1 MKKLKKELNVKM
13 RTFMKVINKEEM
25 AKAEDSWVK
34 YEDEEK
40 NLEKKKYHLLFYSLP
55 YFLIREKE

>member
-1 MKKLKKELNVKM
+1 
-13 RTFMKVINKEEM
+13 MKVINKEEM

-34 YEDEEK
+34 YEAEDEEK

>member
-1 MKKLKKELNVKM
+1 
-13 RTFMKVINKEEM
+13 MKVINKEEM

-40 NLEKKKYHLLFYSLP
+40 NLEKKEYHLLFYSLP